1 MAAGPWFT
9 VRHQDDDWQPLGQIW
24 LSDGVSDGPAVVEAR
39 IRLARNRQSP
49 SPPLPSPPLPSPSP
63 VAHRAHGGPDTLTGE
78 TP

>member
-24 LSDGVSDGPAVVEAR
+24 LSDGVTDGPAVVEAR
-39 IRLARNRQSP
+39 IRLARDRQSP
-49 SPPLPSPPLPSPSP
+49 DAPLPSSSP
-63 VAHRAHGGPDTLTGE
+63 VALRPHGGPDTLTGE

>member
-24 LSDGVSDGPAVVEAR
+24 LSDGRTDGPAVVEAR
-39 IRLARNRQSP
+39 IRLVRD
-49 SPPLPSPPLPSPSP
+49 LPSPPPLPHDPP
-63 VAHRAHGGPDTLTGE
+63 VALRHEGRSAPAPGE